1 MDVICSAEFLKEK
14 VLPETKIALVVGSGL
29 SGIVK
34 KMEETKTIS
43 YSEIPGFLQST
54 APTHKGEMVIGK
66 LFGKPIICMNGRFHY
81 YEGYEIQEITEYIK
95 VLKLLGIE
103 TIILTNASGSMKKN
117 EIKPGDLVVIEDHI
131 NLSGLNPLRG
141 KNDETFGP
149 RFVDMSNAYSKD
161 LIQKVLEQS
170 GDVVKKG
177 NYVFTTGPSFE
188 TAAEIRA
195 FRMLGGDIVGMSTVP
210 EVIMSAYCG
219 LQTLAISCVS
229 NYATGIDG
237 SNVSDEE
244 LERVTGLA
252 QDKFSEVIE
261 ELFMKL

>member
-1 MDVICSAEFLKEK
+1 MDVISSVEFLKDK
-14 VLPETKIALVVGSGL
+14 ILPETKIALVVGSGL

-66 LFGKPIICMNGRFHY
+66 LFGKPIVCMNGRFHY

-95 VLKLLGIE
+95 VLKLLGIKI
-103 TIILTNASGSMKKN
+103 IILTNASGSMKE

-141 KNDETFGP
+141 KNDDSFGP

-161 LIQKVLEQS
+161 LIQKVLEQNS
-170 GDVVKKG
+170 DFLHKG

-229 NYATGIDG
+229 NYATGILG

-252 QDKFSEVIE
+252 QDKFAKVIE
-261 ELFMKL
+261 GLFGQL

>member
-1 MDVICSAEFLKEK
+1 MDVICSVEFLKEK

-54 APTHKGEMVIGK
+54 
-66 LFGKPIICMNGRFHY
+66 HY

-103 TIILTNASGSMKKN
+103 TIILTNASGSMKE

-141 KNDETFGP
+141 KNDESFGP

-161 LIQKVLEQS
+161 LIQKVLGQN
-170 GDVVKKG
+170 GDFLHKG

-188 TAAEIRA
+188 TAAEIKA

-229 NYATGIDG
+229 NYATGILG

-252 QDKFSEVIE
+252 QDKFSKVIE
-261 ELFMKL
+261 GLFMQL

>member
-1 MDVICSAEFLKEK
+1 MDVICSVEFLKEK
-14 VLPETKIALVVGSGL
+14 ILPETKIALVVGSGL

-34 KMEETKTIS
+34 KMEESKTIS

-54 APTHKGEMVIGK
+54 APTHKGEMVVGK

-103 TIILTNASGSMKKN
+103 TIILTNASGSMKE

-141 KNDETFGP
+141 KNDDSFGP

-161 LIQKVLEQS
+161 LIQKALKENS
-170 GDVVKKG
+170 DCLHRG

-229 NYATGIDG
+229 NYATGILG

-252 QDKFSEVIE
+252 QDKFAKVIE
-261 ELFMKL
+261 GLFGQL